1 MRLVIAAVGKLKEGA
16 ERDLLARYRER
27 FEALG
32 RKLGLSP
39 VAWHEIPESRAQD
52 VGRRREEEA
61 AALLKLAREADYLIV
76 LDERGKSLTS
86 ETFASTLAKVRDGGS
101 KAAAIL
107 LGGPDGLSDAVR
119 KAAALQLS
127 LGAMTLPHGLAR
139 VVLAEQLYRAAT
151 ILAGHPYHRA

>member
-1 MRLVIAAVGKLKEGA
+1 MRLVIAAVGKLKDGA

-32 RKLGLSP
+32 RKLGLAP

-61 AALLKLAREADYLIV
+61 AALLKLAREADCLIV

-86 ETFASTLAKVRDGGS
+86 EAFANTLAKVRDGGS
-101 KAAAIL
+101 KTAAVL
-107 LGGPDGLSDAVR
+107 LGGPDGLSDTVR
-119 KAAALQLS
+119 KAATLQLS
-127 LGAMTLPHGLAR
+127 LSAMTLPHGLAR